1 MEMRRQI
8 SIQQGRGVLPHWKA
22 YKAGDLVNHD
32 ALSIRYR
39 SSIDGGRGPS
49 GTNASGPLANC
60 SGILSAIRTGDRA

>member
-49 GTNASGPLANC
+49 GTNASGH
-60 SGILSAIRTGDRA
+60 